1 MITALE
7 LRTGGTAAPALPP
20 LRPSS
25 PHSRHPPNQSP
36 SSPGPMV
43 APAPRDTEDTRGR
56 REPHIPAHTHPPP
69 ISTPRRFP
77 PLPVPGRR
85 GPAAAAR
92 KPRGAPGRRW
102 RPGGGAGAATLERSG
117 HGERRGRR
125 GEGRDGEILWFTAVF
140 LGSRRE
146 RGEGGGPAGCARGR
160 ESPEGLKSQPE
171 RSAEGVRRQGLGRVF
186 PDWVG
191 FVG

>member
-43 APAPRDTEDTRGR
+43 APTPRDTEDTRGR

-69 ISTPRRFP
+69 ISTPRRSPCRAGAAPLLP
-77 PLPVPGRR
+77 PGSRGARPEGGGGREAVPGLPRWS
-85 GPAAAAR
+85 GPGTGSAGDAEVRAGTARSSGLQLFSSVPVGNAAR
-92 KPRGAPGRRW
+92 VAAPPGAPG
-102 RPGGGAGAATLERSG
+102 AGRAL
-117 HGERRGRR
+117 RG
-125 GEGRDGEILWFTAVF
+125 
-140 LGSRRE
+140 
-146 RGEGGGPAGCARGR
+146 
-160 ESPEGLKSQPE
+160 
-171 RSAEGVRRQGLGRVF
+171 
-186 PDWVG
+186 
-191 FVG
+191 